1 MIDKSAQLYDLFM
14 IKTDT
19 DCYPE
24 SRLPEGYSFVFYNSG
39 DERKWARLEVE
50 LGQFDS
56 VEDGVECFKK
66 EFLTDQSLRP
76 EDRMLFVKAPDG
88 EYVATLTLWNGNH
101 FGREYQRAH
110 WLAVSDKCA
119 GKGIAK
125 ALLSR
130 VLQLYN
136 ELGFKDFIYLVTG
149 SWFYPAIF
157 IYRKYGFKEYTEA
170 KSLLPNVSDSDFAEN
185 TRKCIE
191 YVDMKLAEFK

>member
-1 MIDKSAQLYDLFM
+1 MIDKSSKHYNLFM
-14 IKTDT
+14 IKTD
-19 DCYPE
+19 PE
-24 SRLPEGYSFVFYNSG
+24 SYPVCPLPDGYSFVFYKSG
-39 DERKWARLEVE
+39 DEKEWARLEME

-56 VEDGVECFKK
+56 VESGIECFKNQ
-66 EFLTDQSLRP
+66 FLVGQTLRP

-101 FGREYQRAH
+101 FGQEYQRAH

-130 VLQLYN
+130 VLQLFN
-136 ELGFKDFIYLVTG
+136 ELGYKDFIYLVTG
-149 SWFYPAIF
+149 SWYYPAIF
-157 IYRKYGFKEYTEA
+157 IYRKFGFKEYTEK
-170 KSLLPNVSDSDFAEN
+170 KSLLPNEDDVTFAEN

-191 YVDMKLAEFK
+191 YVNMKLSQR